1 MPQTDPR
8 PLPTR
13 DGVGPSCVG
22 LPPAG
27 PWATMAQFLHAR
39 FASIDP
45 QEWARRMAEGEVV
58 DEHGVAVTAERPYQ
72 GGMRLYYYRSLPA
85 EPRIAADEVV
95 LHHDAHLLV
104 VDKPHFL
111 PVTPGGRWLQE
122 TLLVRLRR
130 RLGLDDLAPIHRL
143 DRETAGLVLFS
154 VQAATRG
161 AYHALFSQREVIKQY
176 DAVVH
181 WRPSLPLPLLHCSRI
196 EGDANFMQMREVPG
210 EPNTQTHIVLKQ
222 VQGPHAL
229 LGLAPHTGKR
239 HQLRVHCAALGVPIL
254 NDLIYPVLQP
264 PHSDDIT
271 KPLQLLARRL
281 EFRDPLNGQI
291 RRFDSGLRLSLQDQ

>member
-1 MPQTDPR
+1 MPPPDSR

-27 PWATMAQFLHAR
+27 PWASMAQFLQER
-39 FASIDP
+39 FAAIAP
-45 QEWARRMAEGEVV
+45 QEWARRMAAGEVV

-130 RLGLDDLAPIHRL
+130 RLGLDELAPIHRL

-161 AYHALFSQREVIKQY
+161 AYHALFSQREVLKQY

-181 WRPSLPLPLLHCSRI
+181 WRPGLPLPLTHCSRL
-196 EGDANFMQMREVPG
+196 EGDDNFMQMREVPG
-210 EPNTQTHIVLKQ
+210 EPNSQTQVHLKQ

-229 LGLAPHTGKR
+229 LGLTPHTGKR
-239 HQLRVHCAALGVPIL
+239 HQLRVHCAALGLPIL
-254 NDLIYPVLQP
+254 HDLIYPVLQP
-264 PHSDDIT
+264 PLSDDIT
-271 KPLQLLARRL
+271 QPLQLLARTL
-281 EFRDPLNGQI
+281 EFRDPLSGQM
-291 RRFDSGLRLSLQDQ
+291 RRFDSGLRLSLQDS

>member
-1 MPQTDPR
+1 MPPPDSR

-27 PWATMAQFLHAR
+27 PWTTMVQFLQER
-39 FASIDP
+39 FAAIAP
-45 QEWARRMAEGEVV
+45 QEWARRMAAGEVL
-58 DEHGVAVTAERPYQ
+58 DEHGVAVTAQRPYQ

-130 RLGLDDLAPIHRL
+130 RLGLDELAPIHRL

-161 AYHALFSQREVIKQY
+161 AYHALFSQREVTKQY

-181 WRPSLPLPLLHCSRI
+181 WRPGLSLPLTHCSRL

-210 EPNTQTHIVLKQ
+210 EPNSQTQVELKH

-229 LGLAPHTGKR
+229 LGLTPHTGKR
-239 HQLRVHCAALGVPIL
+239 HQLRVHCAALGMPIL
-254 NDLIYPVLQP
+254 HDLIYPQLQP
-264 PHSDDIT
+264 PHSDDAAH
-271 KPLQLLARRL
+271 PLQLLARAL
-281 EFRDPLNGQI
+281 EFRDPLSGRM
-291 RRFDSGLRLSLQDQ
+291 RRFDSGLSLSLHSP

>member
-1 MPQTDPR
+1 
-8 PLPTR
+8 
-13 DGVGPSCVG
+13 
-22 LPPAG
+22 
-27 PWATMAQFLHAR
+27 MAQFLQER
-39 FASIDP
+39 FKAVDTE
-45 QEWARRMAEGEVV
+45 EWARRMAEGEVL
-58 DEHGVAVTAERPYQ
+58 DEHGVAVTPERPYQ

-85 EPRIAADEVV
+85 EPRIAANEVV

-161 AYHALFSQREVIKQY
+161 AYHALFSQREVTKQY

-181 WRPSLPLPLLHCSRI
+181 WQPGLALPLTHCSRL

-210 EPNTQTHIVLKQ
+210 KPNSQTQVELKQ

-229 LGLAPHTGKR
+229 LGLTPLTGKR
-239 HQLRVHCAALGVPIL
+239 HQLRVHCAALGMPIL
-254 NDLIYPVLQP
+254 NDLIYPQLQP
-264 PHSDDIT
+264 PLSDDAAH
-271 KPLQLLARRL
+271 PLQLLARAL
-281 EFRDPLNGQI
+281 EFRDPLSGRM
-291 RRFDSGLRLSLQDQ
+291 RRFDSGLSLSLPSP

>member
-1 MPQTDPR
+1 MPPPDSR

-27 PWATMAQFLHAR
+27 PWASMAQFLQER
-39 FASIDP
+39 FAAIAP
-45 QEWARRMAEGEVV
+45 QEWARRMAAGEVV

-130 RLGLDDLAPIHRL
+130 RLGLDELAPIHRL

-161 AYHALFSQREVIKQY
+161 AYHALFSQREVLKQY

-181 WRPSLPLPLLHCSRI
+181 WRPGLPLPLTHCSRL
-196 EGDANFMQMREVPG
+196 EGDDNFMQMREVPG
-210 EPNTQTHIVLKQ
+210 EPNSQTQVHLKQ

-229 LGLAPHTGKR
+229 LGLTPHTGKR
-239 HQLRVHCAALGVPIL
+239 HQLRVHCAALGLPIL
-254 NDLIYPVLQP
+254 HDLIYPVLQP
-264 PHSDDIT
+264 PLIDDIT
-271 KPLQLLARRL
+271 QPLQLLARTL
-281 EFRDPLNGQI
+281 EFRDPLSGQM
-291 RRFDSGLRLSLQDQ
+291 RRFDSGLRLSLQDS